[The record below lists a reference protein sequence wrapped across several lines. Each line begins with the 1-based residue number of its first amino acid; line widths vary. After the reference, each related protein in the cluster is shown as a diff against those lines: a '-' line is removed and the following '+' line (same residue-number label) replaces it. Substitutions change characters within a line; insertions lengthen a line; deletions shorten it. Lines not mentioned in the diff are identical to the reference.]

1 MENKIIDM
9 ELEYFKH
16 KNKEICDTLM
26 KEDFKQVIDLAKEPI
41 ERIENK
47 VGNERIYCP
56 QNVFE
61 ASIYLNFLEPK
72 ATQENFSNIN
82 YYDFYLMR
90 GAANYNLNKLEEA
103 KEDYQKALRFNP
115 ASSVARLQLLEIDK
129 ITKKF
134 DTFVD
139 DLKEF
144 FKYAYRR
151 KDIARAYRNFG
162 YYLYEIEEFEL
173 AIVAYYLSNVYEIT
187 ELTTS
192 EIMHISKIA
201 NIDLEAKSWLS
212 EEMMGELYNKYKVP
226 LLPDQML
233 VKLAKAIAEDS
244 YAKKAYGVSLFSYKI
259 VYELTLEE
267 EYLKKIEELQK
278 MVKNK

>member
-1 MENKIIDM
+1 MENKIVDM

-16 KNKEICDTLM
+16 KNKEIYDTLIK
-26 KEDFKQVIDLAKEPI
+26 KEFKQVVDLAKEPI
-41 ERIENK
+41 ERIEKK
-47 VGNERIYCP
+47 VGDERVYCP

-90 GAANYNLNKLEEA
+90 GSANYNLKNWEES
-103 KEDYQKALRFNP
+103 KEDYKKALRFNP
-115 ASSVARLQLLEIDK
+115 ASSVARLQIMEIDK
-129 ITKKF
+129 ATKKF
-134 DTFVD
+134 DTFVE

-144 FKYAYRR
+144 FKFAYRR
-151 KDIARAYRNFG
+151 SDIARAYRNFG
-162 YYLYEIEEFEL
+162 YYLYEIEDFEL
-173 AIVAYYLSNVYEIT
+173 ALVAYYLSNVYEIT
-187 ELTTS
+187 ELTTN
-192 EIMHISKIA
+192 EIMHISKVA
-201 NIDLEAKSWLS
+201 NIDLEAKAWLS

-244 YAKKAYGVSLFSYKI
+244 YEKKAYGVSLFSYKV

-278 MVKNK
+278 MVKRK